1 MGGGEG
7 ERKKGMFCVRY
18 QQAVALGGAS
28 WSPEISFVGASH
40 GVMRPMVFGKHVR
53 TPFIMCQNKSTQ
65 EAQKQLLYITRG
77 SLDALAE
84 ALLPFNGITAT
95 DGRTRTSV
103 PRCGSCEFARAVP
116 YESCVKL
123 ITCNS
128 ETSFHFP
135 LFPHDVDV
143 ETNTQRPGSK
153 GPL

>member
-1 MGGGEG
+1 MDTGNLVCWRFAWGDAANGLW
-7 ERKKGMFCVRY
+7 KACK
-18 QQAVALGGAS
+18 
-28 WSPEISFVGASH
+28 
-40 GVMRPMVFGKHVR
+40 

-123 ITCNS
+123 ITRIVIGRAHVS
-128 ETSFHFP
+128 RKRGT
-135 LFPHDVDV
+135 
-143 ETNTQRPGSK
+143 
-153 GPL
+153 